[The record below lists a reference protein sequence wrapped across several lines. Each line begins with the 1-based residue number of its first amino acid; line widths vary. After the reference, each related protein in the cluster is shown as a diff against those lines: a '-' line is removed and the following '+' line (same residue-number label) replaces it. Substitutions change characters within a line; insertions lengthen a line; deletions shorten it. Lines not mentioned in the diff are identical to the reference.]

1 MKRGK
6 TKWNG
11 KGKGSE
17 RKMQKR
23 FKTED
28 KVIAKSRVKVIGQ
41 YVTMLEARQ
50 KSG

>member
-6 TKWNG
+6 TKWKG

-23 FKTED
+23 FKTEG

-50 KSG
+50 

>member
-6 TKWNG
+6 TRWNR
-11 KGKGSE
+11 KGKVSE

-23 FKTED
+23 FKTEG
-28 KVIAKSRVKVIGQ
+28 KVTGKSRVKEIGQ